1 MAEGEIAHFDF
12 STDVVGLGEGS
23 EEWKV
28 LRDKVR
34 KACEER
40 GCFVVK
46 YDKNVGEEREE
57 LLKGTEELFRLP
69 EDAKKKH
76 DSPCRF
82 NGYYRSPFSSLH
94 ESFGIDASHRPDAAR
109 DFSLLMWPPHGNPTF
124 REALQSVSS
133 KMLELNL
140 IVLKLI
146 CESFGLGDYY
156 TVLEQGKQVTYRL
169 TKYNS
174 PPTKDPTTGLIAHTD
189 KEFLTSLCQSGVQG
203 LEILSNHGTWIPVS
217 IPSGSFVI
225 IVGDCLKAWSNGR
238 LRAPKHRVIMR
249 EEKERYSW
257 GLFLAP
263 GEKLTIE
270 VPRGLVD
277 EDHPLRYRPFTYP
290 NFLTFYNSSN
300 FSDEA
305 LELFAGV

>member
-1 MAEGEIAHFDF
+1 MAEGEIAHLDF
-12 STDVVGLGEGS
+12 SKDVGLGEGS
-23 EEWKV
+23 EKWKV
-28 LRDKVR
+28 LRDIVR
-34 KACEER
+34 KACEEQ

-46 YDKNVGEEREE
+46 YDKNEGNEREE
-57 LLKGTEELFRLP
+57 LLKGTEALFRLP

-82 NGYYRSPFSSLH
+82 NGYYRSPFSSLN
-94 ESFGIDASHRPDAAR
+94 ETFGIDAAHRPDAAR
-109 DFSLLMWPPHGNPTF
+109 DFSFLI
-124 REALQSVSS
+124 EALQSVSS

-140 IVLKLI
+140 IVLKMI
-146 CESFGLGDYY
+146 WESFGLGDYY
-156 TVLEQGKQVTYRL
+156 TVLEQGKQVTFRVPHL
-169 TKYNS
+169 
-174 PPTKDPTTGLIAHTD
+174 P
-189 KEFLTSLCQSGVQG
+189 LCQSGVQG
-203 LEILSNHGTWIPVS
+203 LEILSNQGTWIPVS

-225 IVGDCLKAWSNGR
+225 IVGDSLKAWSNGR
-238 LRAPKHRVIMR
+238 LRAPTHRVIMR

-277 EDHPLRYRPFTYP
+277 KDYPLRYRPFTYP
-290 NFLTFYNSSN
+290 NFMTFYNSSN
-300 FSDEA
+300 FSGEA